1 MTTFISYS
9 RADSAFVVRL
19 AKDLK
24 AAGIDVWVD
33 QLDIPKGT
41 RWDDE
46 IEAAVEKSST
56 FMVVLAPES
65 MESQNVKDEL
75 SYAIDAGK
83 HILPVII
90 KPCKVPLRL
99 RRFQHVDFTD
109 KPYKES
115 LAEIKRLLS
124 DTQRIP
130 KGAVE
135 QTKSVTDPK
144 DIPAAFKGTRPPP
157 VGKDK
162 SAEKTPARKI
172 VMPAVIIGVL
182 GIILAGVFMASKDG
196 LFSPP
201 PATATSTVTAVPPT
215 ATQPA
220 PTTISVISTAPAA
233 GQFYTE
239 EFTGGTFDWSPVM
252 VKGVQEKQV
261 NTIPANGSLMIQLSP
276 YQKEEP
282 YVMYVNEDYKY
293 SDVALEATVTNNG
306 NNANLAV
313 LACRIGESGWYAFEI
328 SSGGTYSIK
337 AFDKTGKFK
346 EGYKELT
353 NGGSNAIK
361 YGKTSNIYRAI
372 CQGNDLILI
381 VNDTQVAEYT
391 DTVFN
396 FAEGNIGIGADS
408 PQKLPVDLQ
417 FDTLKVSEP

>member
-9 RADSAFVVRL
+9 RADSAFVMRL

-46 IEAAVEKSST
+46 IEAAVERSST

-130 KGAVE
+130 TGTVPPNKPAA
-135 QTKSVTDPK
+135 DPK
-144 DIPAAFKGTRPPP
+144 DIPAAFKGTRSQP
-157 VGKDK
+157 
-162 SAEKTPARKI
+162 AEKTPGRKV
-172 VMPAVIIGVL
+172 VMPAVAIGIL
-182 GIILAGVFMASKDG
+182 GIIVAAVFMVTRGGLLAS
-196 LFSPP
+196 P
-201 PATATSTVTAVPPT
+201 PATSTSTATLAPPT

-220 PTTISVISTAPAA
+220 PTNIPATSTPPVI

-239 EFTGGTFDWSPVM
+239 DFNSETFDWTPAM
-252 VKGVQEKQV
+252 VKGVLEKQV
-261 NTIPANGSLMIQLSP
+261 NATIADGRLKIQLAP
-276 YQKEEP
+276 YQDEEP
-282 YVMYVNEDYKY
+282 YVIYVNQDDTYG
-293 SDVALEATVTNNG
+293 DVELEATVTNNG
-306 NNANLAV
+306 NNAHMAV
-313 LACRIGESGWYAFEI
+313 LACRMNENGGYAFEI

-337 AFDKTGKFK
+337 AFDNTGRFK

-353 NGGSNAIK
+353 NGGSKAIN
-361 YGKTSNIYRAI
+361 YGKSTNDYRAI
-372 CQGNDLILI
+372 CQGNNLILI
-381 VNDTQVAEYT
+381 INDTQAAAYT
-391 DTVFN
+391 DTIFN
-396 FAEGNIGIGADS
+396 YSEGNIGIGADS

-417 FDTLKVSEP
+417 IDSVKVSEP